1 MTKNLVEDSIKIT
14 YDVKLFALNEIKIS
28 GIWGYGNYDITIF
41 TEKEQIILINYNYLI
56 EKWKI
61 IINYIRNIKSHF
73 KYDFLIYIFLLF
85 NIYII
90 VMIKI

>member
-41 TEKEQIILINYNYLI
+41 TEKEQIIINKLQ
-56 EKWKI
+56 
-61 IINYIRNIKSHF
+61 
-73 KYDFLIYIFLLF
+73 LF
-85 NIYII
+85 NRKNEKLSLITLEI
-90 VMIKI
+90 